1 MEWAELL
8 KRRNLVPPPDDDVDG
23 IGNDKQ
29 SNRLDGGKEEKGDQ
43 ARETTQKGRLPLELP
58 PEVIES
64 LPEDVREVVL
74 RAASFSGPL
83 PPSPM
88 FREYEDVL
96 PGAGDRILS
105 MAERQAAH
113 RQEWEKSAL
122 RSAQRES
129 TRGQWLGFLISI
141 AALGTATYLAMNGHL
156 VIPLLLGSAG
166 LSGLIANFI
175 NALRQRP
182 SADDD

>member
-1 MEWAELL
+1 M
-8 KRRNLVPPPDDDVDG
+8 PPSDDDVDG
-23 IGNDKQ
+23 TG
-29 SNRLDGGKEEKGDQ
+29 SGEEKKRPDGDKGKGDKRKEG
-43 ARETTQKGRLPLELP
+43 ALEGRLPTELP

-64 LPEDVREVVL
+64 LPEEVREVVL

-83 PPSPM
+83 PPSAM

-113 RQEWEKSAL
+113 RQEWEKTAL
-122 RSAQRES
+122 RSAQRDS
-129 TRGQWLGFLISI
+129 TRGQWLGFLISLGAL
-141 AALGTATYLAMNGHL
+141 AAATYLAMNGH
-156 VIPLLLGSAG
+156 VVMPLLLGGAG

-175 NALRQRP
+175 NSLRQRQ
-182 SADDD
+182 STDDD